1 MNDYENEHDLDFEE
15 LSEPKPLTAER
26 RAEIDEI
33 NSEIAELFRDICE
46 MG

>member
-1 MNDYENEHDLDFEE
+1 MTDEEFDLDFEE

-26 RAEIDEI
+26 RAEINEI
-33 NSEIAELFRDICE
+33 NSEIAELFREICE